1 MIHKYAIHHAIAIL
15 FVGLIGQAAFGE
27 LAGGGA
33 RAFGEPFASRSA
45 VVGQNGIVATS
56 QPLASLTAIEILK
69 QGGSAVDAAI
79 AANAIL
85 SLLEPHMC
93 GPGGDLFA
101 IVWDP
106 ETSKLYGLNA
116 SGRSPK
122 ELDFAAI
129 KKLVG
134 RNTRLPEVGPLT
146 ITVPGA
152 VDGWFELHKRFG
164 RLPFDKILEPA
175 VGYANKGAAIP
186 EISAALWSLGD
197 EELHS
202 SPHVSKMLAN
212 FEDTFRVLDG
222 PPAAGTVFRNPH
234 LATTYQYLAEY
245 GRDGF
250 YKGEIAQEIVNY
262 VRRMG
267 GYISMDDMSSHH
279 STWVD
284 PVSTNYRGYDVFQLP
299 PNGQGMAVLQILNIL
314 EGFDIASM
322 GYGSSEY
329 WHVFIEAKKL
339 AYEDLAKYYSD
350 PGFSST
356 PTDWLLSKNYAQVRR
371 ELIDM
376 DSAAKNVTPGL
387 RLPNKGDTTYI
398 SVADSSGM
406 MVSLIQSNYGLMG
419 SGLVPDGL
427 GFTLQNRGS
436 QFSLD
441 PDHQNRFAAH
451 KRPFHT
457 IIPGFVMKDGKP
469 LISLGVVGGAMQPQG
484 QVQILTNRI
493 DFGMNLQAA
502 GDAARLRHSGS
513 STASGRTRNGVGSL
527 QVEIGVANSVVEML
541 KAKGHVIKM
550 YNKEAS
556 DFVGGY
562 QAIEFDSANDVYR
575 GASDM
580 RLDGAALAY

>member
-1 MIHKYAIHHAIAIL
+1 MSRKFGIHYAIAIL
-15 FVGLIGQAAFGE
+15 FVWIFGQAAFGE
-27 LAGGGA
+27 SVGSGA

-45 VVGQNGIVATS
+45 VVGQNGVVATS

-85 SLLEPHMC
+85 GLLEPHMC

-106 ETSKLYGLNA
+106 ETAQLYGLNA

-122 ELDFAAI
+122 ELDFDAM
-129 KKLVG
+129 KELVG
-134 RNTRLPEVGPLT
+134 GNMQLPEVGPLSV
-146 ITVPGA
+146 TVPGA

-164 RLPFDKILEPA
+164 RLPFNDILAPA
-175 VGYANKGAAIP
+175 INYANEGAAIA

-197 EELHS
+197 ADLHS
-202 SPHVSKMLAN
+202 SEHVSKMLTN
-212 FEDTFRVLDG
+212 FDDTYRVLDG
-222 PPAAGTVFRNPH
+222 PPAAGTVFRNPD
-234 LATTYQYLAEY
+234 LAKTYRYLAEH

-250 YKGEIAQEIVNY
+250 YRGKIAKRIVNY
-262 VRRMG
+262 VREMG
-267 GYISMDDMSSHH
+267 GYISMDDMSSHR

-299 PNGQGMAVLQILNIL
+299 PNGQGMAVLQMLNIL

-322 GYGSSEY
+322 GSGSAEY
-329 WHVFIEAKKL
+329 WHAFIEAKKL
-339 AYEDLAKYYSD
+339 TYEDLAKYYSD
-350 PGFSST
+350 PSFSST
-356 PTDWLLSKNYAQVRR
+356 PTDWLLSKDYAQARR
-371 ELIDM
+371 EMIDM
-376 DSAAKNVTPGL
+376 QSAAKNVTPGL
-387 RLPNKGDTTYI
+387 RSLSEGDTTY
-398 SVADSSGM
+398 VTVGDSSGM

-441 PDHQNRFAAH
+441 PKHQNRFEAH

-457 IIPGFVMKDGKP
+457 IIPGFVIKDGKP

-484 QVQILTNRI
+484 QVQVLINMI

-502 GDAARLRHSGS
+502 GDAARLQHSGG
-513 STASGRTRNGVGSL
+513 STPSGETGKGVGSL
-527 QVEIGVANSVVEML
+527 KVEIGVATSVMEKL
-541 KAKGHVIKM
+541 KAKGHVIEM
-550 YNKEAS
+550 YSPEAS
-556 DFVGGY
+556 DYVGGY
-562 QAIEFDSANDVYR
+562 QAIEFDSGNDVFR